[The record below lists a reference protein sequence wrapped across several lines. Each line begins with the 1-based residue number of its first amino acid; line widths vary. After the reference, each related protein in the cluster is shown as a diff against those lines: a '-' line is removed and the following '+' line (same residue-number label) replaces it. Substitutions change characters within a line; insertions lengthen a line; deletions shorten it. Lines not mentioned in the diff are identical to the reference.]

1 MMQKLLLRKFRPHRH
16 CYVRMKPIKVGQTA
30 KTRDDLIYTYD
41 DCIKY
46 RLFKVVDIED
56 EDYTVKEFNISPK
69 VFRRHQTL
77 NFSHTGVFEW
87 HGCKPG
93 LFIVNMSEVCGKVVM
108 IQNLLMTV
116 PMNVLTEV

>member
-1 MMQKLLLRKFRPHRH
+1 MKLTNTTDRRMSATNRKG
-16 CYVRMKPIKVGQTA
+16 MPIIIAPGESE
-30 KTRDDLIYTYD
+30 D
-41 DCIKY
+41 
-46 RLFKVVDIED
+46 VDIED